1 MSSTE
6 LALRV
11 LGTAIL
17 AIGGAVALDF
27 MTKAKGLQPP
37 GFRILWRRL
46 LAGLA
51 VAAILGIGVFAPIG
65 AIGLGLQPDL
75 ADISAPQLFQLHILM
90 LATMAVW
97 FLLGYAVRPAP
108 QAAVPVAAAD
118 EPGLLA
124 VPAPPPPAPPAPLGR
139 QFLAQFGFLAP
150 NVPREIGLGLALG
163 LGGWVVVLMILMAIG
178 LTLYALG
185 GEQAMPQQAPAMVP
199 FIAGLPIWLR
209 LLISLSAGVVE
220 ETFFRGF
227 LQPRIGIPLSTA
239 FFALAHLSYGAP
251 FMLIGITLL
260 SLIYAF
266 IVQWRQSI
274 WAAIAAHTLFDAV
287 QLLIVVP
294 AALRM
299 VQGQE
304 KTAAFLLGLG

>member
-1 MSSTE
+1 MTSTE

-17 AIGGAVALDF
+17 AIGGAVTLDA
-27 MTKAKGLQPP
+27 MTMAKGLQPP
-37 GFRILWRRL
+37 GFRILWRRV

-51 VAAILGIGVFAPIG
+51 VALILGIGVFAPIG

-75 ADISAPQLFQLHILM
+75 TDIRAPQLFQLHILM
-90 LATMAVW
+90 IATMVVW
-97 FLLGYAVRPAP
+97 FLAGYAVRPEP
-108 QAAVPVAAAD
+108 SHDLSAVFGD
-118 EPGLLA
+118 EPA
-124 VPAPPPPAPPAPLGR
+124 SSAPPPRVSLWR
-139 QFLAQFGFLAP
+139 RFQEQLGFLTP
-150 NVPREIGLGLALG
+150 SVPREVGLGLVLG

-178 LTLYALG
+178 LTLWALG
-185 GEQAMPQQAPAMVP
+185 GDEALPQETSAVVP

-209 LLISLSAGVVE
+209 LLISLSAGAVE

-239 FFALAHLSYGAP
+239 FFALAHLSYGQP

-266 IVQWRQSI
+266 IVQWRQSV

-294 AALRM
+294 AALRLM
-299 VQGQE
+299 QGQE
-304 KTAAFLLGLG
+304 KAAAFLLGPG